1 MKVQEA
7 GLQGLKR
14 IELDVYTDERGYF
27 LESHQAERYAQ
38 ALGCELRFV
47 QDNCSHSR
55 RGVLR
60 GLHYQ
65 VGHPQGKLLRVVQG
79 AIFDVAVDLRRN
91 SATFG
96 RWEATVLAAPG
107 FQVGELPAVP
117 DTADADAVDANA
129 ADVDAASAGDTR
141 SCKWGAAVGAG
152 TDVGAGRGTDKHIQ
166 LWVPPGFA
174 HGFYVLS
181 DSATVEY
188 KCTGYYRPDDEACLR
203 WDDPDVAIDWPGA
216 DPILSAKDR
225 QGASL
230 ADLLRAGRM
239 PVERAGWP
247 ARDLPA

>member
-27 LESHQAERYAQ
+27 LESHQADRYAQ
-38 ALGCELRFV
+38 ALGCDLRFV

-65 VGHPQGKLLRVVQG
+65 VNHPQGKLLRVVQG
-79 AIFDVAVDLRRN
+79 EIFDVVVDLRLD

-96 RWEATVLAAPG
+96 RWEATALAAPG
-107 FQVGELPAVP
+107 A
-117 DTADADAVDANA
+117 
-129 ADVDAASAGDTR
+129 
-141 SCKWGAAVGAG
+141 GAG
-152 TDVGAGRGTDKHIQ
+152 KHIQ
-166 LWVPPGFA
+166 LWVPPGFG

-188 KCTGYYRPDDEACLR
+188 KCTGYYHPEDEACLR

-225 QGASL
+225 QGRSL
-230 ADLLRAGRM
+230 ADLLRAGKM
-239 PVERAGWP
+239 PVERASRP
-247 ARDLPA
+247 APDRPT